1 MNPIKPPD
9 GRPPIGPTGPGA
21 DSDVVGA
28 ERSGEAFHELLDGA
42 RPAGAPG
49 TTGMGAAPAGAATGS
64 DAIAALAQALRA
76 GTITSEQAIDQL
88 VQRAVAGM
96 ARDLSEAQR
105 GELAVVLREA
115 LQNDPA
121 LRDLLG

>member
-1 MNPIKPPD
+1 V
-9 GRPPIGPTGPGA
+9 G
-21 DSDVVGA
+21 GA
-28 ERSGEAFHELLDGA
+28 EGSGEAFRELLDSA
-42 RPAGAPG
+42 RAADPASKG
-49 TTGMGAAPAGAATGS
+49 TMAADASAGG

-76 GTITSEQAIDQL
+76 GTISSEQAIEQL

-105 GELAVVLREA
+105 VELAGVLREA

>member
-1 MNPIKPPD
+1 MSSIKPPD
-9 GRPPIGPTGPGA
+9 GRSPASPTGPSGEGDVAGA
-21 DSDVVGA
+21 Q
-28 ERSGEAFHELLDGA
+28 RSGDAFRDLLDAA
-42 RPAGAPG
+42 RPADAATGA
-49 TTGMGAAPAGAATGS
+49 MSQAGATAGS
-64 DAIAALAQALRA
+64 DAIATLAQALRA
-76 GTITSEQAIDQL
+76 GTITAEQAIEQL
-88 VQRAVAGM
+88 VQRAIAGM